1 MSATKLANVSP
12 THRPAIRWPWIVVGI
27 AWGAAGL
34 AALTGQSY
42 LVDHDYLIES
52 GNLSLPVAMW
62 VFIACW
68 QVMIAAMMLPS
79 SLPMVYMII
88 HASRQERRPGATVA
102 AFL

>member
-1 MSATKLANVSP
+1 MSATNLASTSTSTTLPSGAIGESP
-12 THRPAIRWPWIVVGI
+12 ERAKGKGRRPTIRWPWIVVGI
-27 AWGAAGL
+27 AWGAALL

-52 GNLSLPVAMW
+52 GNLSLPVAML

-79 SLPMVYMII
+79 SMPMV
-88 HASRQERRPGATVA
+88 
-102 AFL
+102 